1 MVHVIE
7 NKCDYC
13 GTCVAV
19 CPVDC
24 INLTESDIA
33 IDDYI
38 CIDCDLCID
47 ICPIEVL
54 YQENAKKV

>member
-1 MVHVIE
+1 MISIIA
-7 NKCDYC
+7 NRCDFC

-24 INLTESDIA
+24 IEVREADIS
-33 IDDYI
+33 IDAAV
-38 CIDCDLCID
+38 CIDCDLCVE

-54 YQENAKKV
+54 ESDDEK